1 MVILGF
7 LGLYIRGV
15 QAAPPDIRYV
25 VSSREPSVFSSGRLM
40 FFIWVWGPRV
50 TIWRVIHFSQSLQ
63 RGKTVRV
70 VHYRLILA
78 RVRMGY
84 YAVWDRLWI
93 FGWYLPLFLF
103 SSISFFPLLFLDYRL
118 HTHHR

>member
-50 TIWRVIHFSQSLQ
+50 TIWLESFTSHSRFNEA
-63 RGKTVRV
+63 K
-70 VHYRLILA
+70 
-78 RVRMGY
+78 
-84 YAVWDRLWI
+84 
-93 FGWYLPLFLF
+93 LFELYT
-103 SSISFFPLLFLDYRL
+103 IG
-118 HTHHR
+118 